1 MAKVTIFGAGGF
13 VGTAVRV
20 AVGADGHELDLAP
33 APRLA
38 WDRPPRLDPGR
49 MLAETPVPAP
59 LIERLRGRDVV
70 VNAAGLATPRSAA
83 TPELYGA
90 NSLWPLVLAKACE
103 QAGVP
108 RLIHVSSAAVQGRV
122 AVLDERLWYGPV
134 SPYAES
140 KALAERLLLAHARSG
155 GCRHGGHRPTIYRPT
170 SVHGC
175 DRALTRSFARFARR
189 WPLVVT
195 GEGDQPVPVCLVG
208 NVGAGI
214 AAVVR
219 APEPPAVALQPY
231 EDLTVRSLY
240 ELFAAGR
247 RIRRL
252 PAGAVRRAVGR
263 AARVSGR
270 VGAVAGPVRR
280 LELLLLGQ
288 ATAPT
293 WLDGHGFRPPLG
305 PEAWARLAGEVR

>member
-13 VGTAVRV
+13 VGTAVRT
-20 AVGADGHELDLAP
+20 AVTADGHSLDLVP
-33 APRLA
+33 APRLT
-38 WDRPPRLDPGR
+38 WDRPPRLDTPR
-49 MLAETPVPAP
+49 VLAEAPVPAP
-59 LIERLRGRDVV
+59 LVDRLWGRDVV
-70 VNAAGLATPRSAA
+70 VNAAGLATPGAAA
-83 TPELYGA
+83 TPALYGA

-108 RLIHVSSAAVQGRV
+108 RLIHVSSAAVQGR
-122 AVLDERLWYGPV
+122 AAILDERPWYGPV
-134 SPYAES
+134 SPYAAS
-140 KALAERLLLAHARSG
+140 KALGERLLLAHARSG
-155 GCRHGGHRPTIYRPT
+155 GHRPTLYRPT
-170 SVHGC
+170 SVHGP

-189 WPLVVT
+189 WPLVVA

-219 APEPPAVALQPY
+219 APEPPGIALQPY
-231 EDLTVRSLY
+231 EELTVRSLY
-240 ELFAAGR
+240 HVFAAGR

-252 PAGAVRRAVGR
+252 PAGAVRRVLGP
-263 AARVSGR
+263 AARMSGR

-288 ATAPT
+288 ATART
-293 WLDGHGFRPPLG
+293 WLDGHGFHPPLG
-305 PEAWARLAGEVR
+305 AEAWAQLAFEVR